1 MSSTVY
7 YGKGSQTGYRF
18 KNFAV
23 DSPEKIENFVEGRV
37 TASNP
42 RTVMY
47 INIHKIVC
55 SPFTAAKQLVT
66 ISSNVSSSII
76 ASNSVEGNKLSPE
89 LQEMLDFTTPYKVL
103 VDRKSWEKHDSK
115 SKVPVN
121 DVPIQTNNDKDEKPQ
136 NLQEAPTSDRRVSK

>member
-1 MSSTVY
+1 
-7 YGKGSQTGYRF
+7 
-18 KNFAV
+18 
-23 DSPEKIENFVEGRV
+23 
-37 TASNP
+37 
-42 RTVMY
+42 MY
-47 INIHKIVC
+47 VNIHKIVC

-121 DVPIQTNNDKDEKPQ
+121 DVPIQTTTGNDTDEKPQ
-136 NLQEAPTSDRRVSK
+136 NLQEAPTSDRRVSKKPQSPIP

>member
-42 RTVMY
+42 RTVVMY
-47 INIHKIVC
+47 IIY
-55 SPFTAAKQLVT
+55 VT
-66 ISSNVSSSII
+66 
-76 ASNSVEGNKLSPE
+76 
-89 LQEMLDFTTPYKVL
+89 
-103 VDRKSWEKHDSK
+103 
-115 SKVPVN
+115 
-121 DVPIQTNNDKDEKPQ
+121 
-136 NLQEAPTSDRRVSK
+136 